1 MWWGQSGPIEI
12 EARTEGGHA
21 VFGVARGGGG
31 PEDPEAAFSAAEGSG
46 GRITLHMARR
56 VAEALG
62 GTLTAEGGETTRFR
76 LSLPA

>member
-1 MWWGQSGPIEI
+1 
-12 EARTEGGHA
+12 
-21 VFGVARGGGG
+21 VARGGGG